1 MQPIQTSDLQ
11 QNYHQHEYHHC
22 VSRLLRLVRSSGFAQ
37 PVSQLIRARS
47 QGADEMYGTRLRVV
61 ESLLAR
67 QAFCI
72 IADKQNFDAA
82 ACWEQLLCTPRH
94 IRRGYRLCGAHVD
107 GNLALLRS
115 RVVAP
120 RKHWD

>member
-1 MQPIQTSDLQ
+1 VICSKITTNTSIIIASHPFAVGALQP
-11 QNYHQHEYHHC
+11 
-22 VSRLLRLVRSSGFAQ
+22 LRAASVTTDPVLVRKA
-37 PVSQLIRARS
+37 L
-47 QGADEMYGTRLRVV
+47 DEMYGTRLERVV

-94 IRRGYRLCGAHVD
+94 IRRG
-107 GNLALLRS
+107 
-115 RVVAP
+115 
-120 RKHWD
+120 